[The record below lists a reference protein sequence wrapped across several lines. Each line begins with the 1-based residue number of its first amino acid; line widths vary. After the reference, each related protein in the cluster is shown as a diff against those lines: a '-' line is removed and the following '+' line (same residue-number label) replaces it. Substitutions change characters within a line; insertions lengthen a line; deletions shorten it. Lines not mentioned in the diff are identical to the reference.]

1 MEFLNLKYFDN
12 TILDYLIFIAA
23 LVVSAVLIHYLGRL
37 IVKTVAARC
46 EKTNVLYGDAIIA
59 AIKRYLLPIAYFTAF
74 TFCTRI
80 LTLGGGLKTAVGTI
94 STLFAI
100 VLGAIF
106 LTSMA
111 AFFFERLRRGRDES
125 ASIAVKWLGTI
136 AKMVIWIIALIL
148 FLDNIGVKI
157 TSLVTGLGI
166 GGVAIAFAAQSALS
180 DLFCFFTIFFDKPFE
195 IGDFIIAGEQMG
207 TVEHIGVKTT
217 RLRALSGEQ
226 LVFSN
231 SDLTGSRIRNYKSMQ
246 QRRVVF
252 TLGLTYD
259 TPVETLRR
267 IPGVVKEIVEGE
279 QDTQFGRAHFASYGA
294 YSLNYEIVYFVLSSD
309 YDKYMDVNE
318 QINLKIKEA
327 FERIGV
333 RFAFPTQSLVW
344 EGGAPAL
351 TDKR

>member
-1 MEFLNLKYFDN
+1 M
-12 TILDYLIFIAA
+12 
-23 LVVSAVLIHYLGRL
+23 
-37 IVKTVAARC
+37 
-46 EKTNVLYGDAIIA
+46 
-59 AIKRYLLPIAYFTAF
+59 
-74 TFCTRI
+74 
-80 LTLGGGLKTAVGTI
+80 
-94 STLFAI
+94 
-100 VLGAIF
+100 
-106 LTSMA
+106 
-111 AFFFERLRRGRDES
+111 
-125 ASIAVKWLGTI
+125 
-136 AKMVIWIIALIL
+136 
-148 FLDNIGVKI
+148 
-157 TSLVTGLGI
+157 
-166 GGVAIAFAAQSALS
+166 
-180 DLFCFFTIFFDKPFE
+180 FCFFTIFFDKPFE

-327 FERIGV
+327 LSASARGLLFRRRASFGRAARPRSRTSAERK
-333 RFAFPTQSLVW
+333 RFRHRAVAFFAGFS
-344 EGGAPAL
+344 
-351 TDKR
+351 